1 MILETDRLLLREF
14 VPDDRHAV
22 WSYQR
27 DPLYLQYYEWPDRTP
42 EEVDYFVQGFIR
54 QAQEE
59 PRKVYQLAICSRATG
74 TLVGNCGIR
83 LAKPHDE
90 QADMGF
96 ELGPSHWGLGFATE
110 AARALLRFGFQDL
123 RLHRIW
129 ARCVA
134 DNLRSANVLRKA
146 GLRLEARLREHEY
159 FKGRWW
165 DTLLFGILVAE
176 WDGDRR
182 D

>member
-1 MILETDRLLLREF
+1 
-14 VPDDRHAV
+14 
-22 WSYQR
+22 
-27 DPLYLQYYEWPDRTP
+27 
-42 EEVDYFVQGFIR
+42 
-54 QAQEE
+54 
-59 PRKVYQLAICSRATG
+59 
-74 TLVGNCGIR
+74 
-83 LAKPHDE
+83 
-90 QADMGF
+90 
-96 ELGPSHWGLGFATE
+96 
-110 AARALLRFGFQDL
+110 LLRFGFQDL